1 MAETA
6 TPGNDTTFDLGRAL
20 QYVFDDPAWVKKVLL
35 GGLFAFLSFVL
46 IGALFVLGYWL
57 RLIRRVAQGEARPL
71 PEWEDYGGLLAEG
84 AVAYGVY
91 LVHMLLLIVPIGA
104 GGCFIGLIAGV
115 LGGSHGNHGT
125 QEAAGLLA
133 GIGMMGIYAIAFVV
147 GIGLAIYMPAVL
159 VRLAILRRFGVAFE
173 VRENVAFIKRN
184 TKDYVLMLV
193 TMIVAHMIAQF
204 GVLLCCVGVFPAS
217 FWAMCVIALPLGQ
230 LARRDAVLGP
240 AVGRA

>member
-1 MAETA
+1 
-6 TPGNDTTFDLGRAL
+6 
-20 QYVFDDPAWVKKVLL
+20 
-35 GGLFAFLSFVL
+35 
-46 IGALFVLGYWL
+46 
-57 RLIRRVAQGEARPL
+57 
-71 PEWEDYGGLLAEG
+71 
-84 AVAYGVY
+84 
-91 LVHMLLLIVPIGA
+91 
-104 GGCFIGLIAGV
+104 
-115 LGGSHGNHGT
+115 
-125 QEAAGLLA
+125 
-133 GIGMMGIYAIAFVV
+133 
-147 GIGLAIYMPAVL
+147 
-159 VRLAILRRFGVAFE
+159 VAFE

>member
-35 GGLFAFLSFVL
+35 GGLFALLSFVL
-46 IGALFVLGYWL
+46 IGAFFVLGYWL
-57 RLIRRVAQGEARPL
+57 RLIRRVAQGEPRPL

-115 LGGSHGNHGT
+115 LGGNHESH
-125 QEAAGLLA
+125 EAAGMLA
-133 GIGMMGIYAIAFVV
+133 GLGMLGLYAIAFVV

-159 VRLAILRRFGVAFE
+159 VRLAILKRFGAAFE
-173 VRENVAFIKRN
+173 IRENVAFIKRN
-184 TKDYVLMLV
+184 TKDYVLMFV

-204 GVLLCCVGVFPAS
+204 GVLLCCIGAFPAS

-230 LARRDAVLGP
+230 LARRDPVLGP
-240 AVGRA
+240 AVDRA